1 MDSAWVRV
9 LLLDDN
15 DNAPR
20 FTTSQVNLTLPED
33 TPLGHSLAS
42 FTATDIDQVSDTSS
56 LALLHVPRS
65 LLYCKRPQLH
75 ILLSNYEAPQQEND

>member
-20 FTTSQVNLTLPED
+20 FTTNLVNLTLPED
-33 TPLGHSLAS
+33 APLGHSLAS
-42 FTATDIDQVSDTSS
+42 FTATDIDQVSSATSN
-56 LALLHVPRS
+56 PRPATHPFTVT
-65 LLYCKRPQLH
+65 LPVIMQCK
-75 ILLSNYEAPQQEND
+75 